1 MADVAEDDD
10 DDGAEEILA
19 DAPPPAAA
27 PAKPA
32 PAAPAPRRA
41 RPPAPAARAG
51 TARAGA
57 GRAGA
62 ARPRP
67 LGVWKCL
74 WREGHARNAHDDRR
88 ARRARRPAT
97 PAAAVDKA
105 AYSAWEAEVIAAFFT
120 RSHERTPLMPTDGAP
135 VHLRKEKYILV
146 ADAASDP
153 GRLRRVVRPPR
164 ADLRPAVPPGQ
175 TRGRRRALRVRE
187 EEGIFKHPAIDVGGL
202 TNLRQKLGER
212 VDFEG
217 PSTSWGP
224 GASDDVEDVARALAS
239 QWNELAMEAFEP
251 PKASDRDVAPLGG
264 ARDGRRDAALLP
276 LTARAPRRRHLERRQ
291 GATGGKYYL
300 RTYDNSGGAYAKASD
315 GKGLY
320 CGVTDGFITPNLRE
334 SNIVMEYVSENSVRS
349 PPPKKQPPAAEGG
362 LFGRMCRCFSAAS

>member
-1 MADVAEDDD
+1 VFGSAF
-10 DDGAEEILA
+10 GAKA
-19 DAPPPAAA
+19 TPATPTT
-27 PAKPA
+27 PAA
-32 PAAPAPRRA
+32 PAAPA
-41 RPPAPAARAG
+41 APA
-51 TARAGA
+51 
-57 GRAGA
+57 
-62 ARPRP
+62 
-67 LGVWKCL
+67 
-74 WREGHARNAHDDRR
+74 
-88 ARRARRPAT
+88 PAT

-146 ADAASDP
+146 ADAASFQVASGASFGLPAQTYVQLYHLGKHEAD
-153 GRLRRVVRPPR
+153 GVRFGY
-164 ADLRPAVPPGQ
+164 AK
-175 TRGRRRALRVRE
+175 

-251 PKASDRDVAPLGG
+251 PKASDLVMWLRSVARAMGDVTL
-264 ARDGRRDAALLP
+264 RFYLLP
-276 LTARAPRRRHLERRQ
+276 PEHRVVVTSSDVKA
-291 GATGGKYYL
+291 ATGGKYYL

-349 PPPKKQPPAAEGG
+349 PPPKKPTPAAEGG
-362 LFGRMCRCFSAAS
+362 LFGRMCKCFSAAS